1 MPRRRRSRLE
11 IVADILQIFAS
22 GCKPPT
28 RVATEANLAY
38 DRMVKIV
45 ETLMERGVVKEDG
58 GLLCITPKGLKFLNA
73 YRQWRGFLDALGL

>member
-1 MPRRRRSRLE
+1 MPRKRRRLE
-11 IVADILQIFAS
+11 IVADILQTLSA

-28 RVATEANLAY
+28 RVATKANLAY

-58 GLLCITPKGLKFLNA
+58 GLLFITPERAELLNA
-73 YRQWRGFLDALGL
+73 YRQRRGFLDALGL